1 MKKKILMLFVSI
13 LAVAMLAVPVM
24 AEPTKGQ
31 KVEITMTQVATS
43 PPTPIDDDVFTGPV
57 THSHV
62 NGYYDVTIEI
72 KDGATVVSTLVGD
85 AVLNR
90 KLVRVPQK
98 GSILGR
104 WIFTDYYEITIDTV
118 DGESVDGGFEG
129 NGKTILDGVN
139 PAGMGIS
146 WELGRANA
154 LFHGTED
161 FEGQT
166 LNFKSAWTTY
176 VGPGPIVWDG
186 YLLKP

>member
-1 MKKKILMLFVSI
+1 MNKKILMLLVSI

-24 AEPTKGQ
+24 AKPTQGQ
-31 KVEITMTQVATS
+31 KAAVTMSQVGTG
-43 PPTPIDDDVFTGPV
+43 TGPGDIHP
-57 THSHV
+57 TGPIIHNHFE
-62 NGYYDVTIEI
+62 GYYDVTIEI

-85 AVLNR
+85 AVVDR
-90 KLVRVPQK
+90 KLVIVPQK

-104 WIFTDYYEITIDTV
+104 WVFTDYYEITIDTV
-118 DGESVDGGFEG
+118 DGEPVDGGFEG
-129 NGKTILDGVN
+129 NGKVILDGVN
-139 PAGMGIS
+139 PMGPGVIS

-166 LNFKSAWTTY
+166 LNFNGRWTPY
-176 VGPGPIVWDG
+176 AAGPIVWDG